1 MRHGRFLLSLR
12 ACPKTLLCA
21 APKRCAWAFV
31 AVLACACAAAAQT
44 PGACKTTLP
53 PGVKADAPVPAGEKV
68 GIQLVALGPDG
79 KPLQRKRFFL
89 LGRSAAPAFADA
101 PAAPRR
107 ADYLKGA
114 SPQLVEWLGRHDCD
128 SLYCPEYEAEYAAA
142 AKTVPEFRRAY
153 EEGVRKYR
161 SESLALRWITV
172 NFPLKD
178 ARTAY
183 YKRKRAWLENTA
195 LKLGGAV
202 ASVMT
207 DEKGKAYFTG
217 LKPGTYYVSNL
228 APLEPGGLVW
238 DCAVTTAPQLSR
250 LLYSVTVEM
259 SAPKRQA
266 TPPK

>member
-1 MRHGRFLLSLR
+1 MRPGRLVFSLR
-12 ACPKTLLCA
+12 GALALSTKA
-21 APKRCAWAFV
+21 ALTFV
-31 AVLACACAAAAQT
+31 ALLACALDASAQT
-44 PGACKTTLP
+44 PNAGACKTVLP

-68 GIQLVALGPDG
+68 GILLVVTGPDG

-89 LGRSAAPAFADA
+89 LERSVAPAVADA
-101 PAAPRR
+101 ASAPRR
-107 ADYLKGA
+107 EDYLKGA
-114 SPQLVEWLGRHDCD
+114 SPQLVEWLAKHDCD

-142 AKTVPEFRRAY
+142 VKTVPEFKRAY
-153 EEGVRKYR
+153 DEGVRRYH
-161 SESLALRWITV
+161 SESLALRWVTV

-217 LKPGTYYVSNL
+217 LKPGSYYVSNL
-228 APLEPGGLVW
+228 APLEQGGLVW

-250 LLYSVTVEM
+250 LLYSVTVEL
-259 SAPKRQA
+259 SAPKQQA
-266 TPPK
+266 AAPK